1 MERIAYHLPLWRK
14 HLLQYFVYSDL
25 NLPEIGLT
33 GGESSGEQALWRA
46 AMLSVGIPE
55 NLQLEAR
62 KQYQELN
69 SKEATI
75 RSFLKKKD
83 TQTGSPY
90 LQASK
95 LCSLFDRSAREAG
108 VSDHPDFVS
117 NKEQLFWN
125 ILVDYGIY
133 FDIFGA
139 GYSRD
144 VVALF
149 RSGDYAKDLAP
160 VPQEGR
166 ALLPSEDAEIT
177 PDVAIE
183 IGGYARRML
192 TLFGGFPLNEAGLG
206 RTTAIGRFAFHVF
219 KNFLRF
225 IVGAHMVKLSGEALL
240 SLAFNLAQ
248 GTRTI
253 DQETVSRIDALI
265 AKKPITATQ
274 DETLETQVSAVLLRL
289 KKAEGAIAQAWAD
302 GWVSPEERVLL
313 RYIFPHIF
321 GIGEHAIG
329 RYLSDVETSARFC
342 EALRSFTPA

>member
-33 GGESSGEQALWRA
+33 GGESAGEQSLWKA
-46 AMLSVGIPE
+46 AMSSVGIPE
-55 NLQLEAR
+55 QLQQEAR
-62 KQYQELN
+62 KQYQDFDTA
-69 SKEATI
+69 KESTI
-75 RSFLKKKD
+75 RTLLKKKD

-108 VSDHPDFVS
+108 VSDHPDFLA

-125 ILVDYGIY
+125 TLVEYGIY
-133 FDIFGA
+133 YDIYGT

-144 VVALF
+144 VVARF
-149 RSGDYAKDLAP
+149 RAGEYAKDLMP
-160 VPQEGR
+160 NPQENR
-166 ALLPSEDAEIT
+166 TLLPTEDTEIA
-177 PDVAIE
+177 PDVAVE

-192 TLFGGFPLNEAGLG
+192 TMYGGFPLNDGGLG
-206 RTTAIGRFAFHVF
+206 RTTAIGRFAFHLF

-225 IVGAHMVKLSGEALL
+225 VVGAHMVKLPSDALL
-240 SLAFNLAQ
+240 QLAFNLAQ

-253 DQETVSRIDALI
+253 DQEVVSRLEAMIQNRVVSTSEDH
-265 AKKPITATQ
+265 
-274 DETLETQVSAVLLRL
+274 TLEEQVSAVLFRL
-289 KKAEGAIAQAWAD
+289 KRAEGAIAQAWAD

-313 RYIFPHIF
+313 RYIFPHLF
-321 GIGEHAIG
+321 GIGEQAIG
-329 RYLSDVETSARFC
+329 RFLGDVESSAKLC
-342 EALRSFTPA
+342 EALRQRG

>member
-25 NLPEIGLT
+25 NLPEIGLS
-33 GGESSGEQALWRA
+33 GGESAGEQSLWKA
-46 AMLSVGIPE
+46 AMSSVGIPE
-55 NLQLEAR
+55 QLQQEAR
-62 KQYQELN
+62 KQYLDFDTN
-69 SKEATI
+69 KEATI
-75 RSFLKKKD
+75 RTLLKKKD

-95 LCSLFDRSAREAG
+95 LCSLFDRSTREAG
-108 VSDHPDFVS
+108 VSDHPDFVA

-125 ILVDYGIY
+125 TLVEYGIY
-133 FDIFGA
+133 YDIYGTN
-139 GYSRD
+139 YSRD

-149 RSGDYAKDLAP
+149 RSGSYAKDLMP
-160 VPQEGR
+160 NPQENR
-166 ALLPSEDAEIT
+166 TLLPTEDTEIT

-192 TLFGGFPLNEAGLG
+192 TMYGSLPLNDGGLG
-206 RTTAIGRFAFHVF
+206 RTTAVGRFAFHLF

-225 IVGAHMVKLSGEALL
+225 IVGAHMVKLPSDALL
-240 SLAFNLAQ
+240 QLAFNLAQ

-253 DQETVSRIDALI
+253 DQEVVSR
-265 AKKPITATQ
+265 
-274 DETLETQVSAVLLRL
+274 LEAMIKSEQTYTTEDHSLEEQVSGILFRL
-289 KKAEGAIAQAWAD
+289 KLAEPAIAQVWAD

-321 GIGEHAIG
+321 GIGEQAIG
-329 RYLSDVETSARFC
+329 RFLSDAQVSTKLC
-342 EALRSFTPA
+342 EALRTRG